1 MFLVQIQ
8 LFWTSTGYDLEILHH
23 CDKSVKAVA
32 KVLKELIS
40 KLVEVTGTNLVAPP
54 PPPPPIILNR
64 VKTENFSRIFLLKI
78 YLQNNDPIHTRTTKT
93 TKSI

>member
-1 MFLVQIQ
+1 MTLKFY
-8 LFWTSTGYDLEILHH
+8 TS
-23 CDKSVKAVA
+23 VA

-54 PPPPPIILNR
+54 PLILNR
-64 VKTENFSRIFLLKI
+64 VKTANFSKIFLLKI